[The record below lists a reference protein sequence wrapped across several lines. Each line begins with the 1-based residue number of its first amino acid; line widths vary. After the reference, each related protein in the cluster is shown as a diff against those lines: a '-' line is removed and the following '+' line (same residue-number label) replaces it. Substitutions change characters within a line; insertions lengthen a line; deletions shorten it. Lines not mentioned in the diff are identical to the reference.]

1 MEPLILIHNYYIDFL
16 KNLRENISYLFN
28 DTIHSFEFN
37 YGSKTIHQYN
47 LYKNLDQE
55 YPKCII
61 NIIDIDSI
69 DNSTFRNNNL
79 TEGTQLYSKLC
90 ENFTKEELIAV
101 SFRWVKLNYN
111 IVLLFEN
118 GMDVLNYNDVLIQK
132 YPKNFTYYEKEY
144 KSFIDISD
152 VANWDPKDNTENVFL
167 RLTHTDNI
175 NHTLCYYNLEP
186 RYKLNTINKMV
197 DNNLMKFSITID
209 YEAELKIPN
218 FIKLLKSSGIVEDI
232 IVQIGLEQ
240 LTFDTPNPVLTVNNT
255 FNKNNIINTLIIEKK
270 DIVIVNAENTTEAPK
285 YTIQIM
291 DEYIELISG
300 RSLGIWYNEQLIDML
315 PDDYNIVNETIKD
328 NHGNSKTIN
337 KYIQFD
343 IIKYPLIDVFLQEL
357 VNKDTFKDLYLFVY
371 N

>member
-1 MEPLILIHNYYIDFL
+1 MEPSILIHNYYIDFL
-16 KNLRENISYLFN
+16 KNLREIINYLFN
-28 DTIHSFEFN
+28 DTIKNFEFN

-61 NIIDIDSI
+61 NITDIDSM

-90 ENFTKEELIAV
+90 ENFTREELIAV
-101 SFRWVKLNYN
+101 SFRWVKINYN

-144 KSFIDISD
+144 KSFIDISGITK
-152 VANWDPKDNTENVFL
+152 WQQKDNTDNVFL
-167 RLTHTDNI
+167 RLTHTDNV
-175 NHTLCYYNLEP
+175 NHMLCYYNLEP
-186 RYKLNTINKMV
+186 RYKLNAINKMV
-197 DNNLMKFSITID
+197 DNNLMKFNITID

-218 FIKLLKSSGIVEDI
+218 FIKLLESSGTVEDI
-232 IVQIGLEQ
+232 IVQIGLEK

-270 DIVIVNAENTTEAPK
+270 DIVNINTEDNPK

-291 DEYIELISG
+291 DEYIELIANH
-300 RSLGIWYNEQLIDML
+300 SLGIWYKEQLIDML
-315 PDDYNIVNETIKD
+315 PDDYNIVNETTKD
-328 NHGNSKTIN
+328 NHGTNITIN

-343 IIKYPLIDVFLQEL
+343 IIKYKLINEFLQEL
-357 VNKDTFKDLYLFVY
+357 VAKDTFKDLYLFVY

>member
-16 KNLRENISYLFN
+16 KNLRENIRYLFN

-61 NIIDIDSI
+61 NIENIDSI
-69 DNSTFRNNNL
+69 DNSTFRNNAL
-79 TEGTQLYSKLC
+79 TEGTQLYAKLC

-111 IVLLFEN
+111 IVFLFEN

-144 KSFIDISD
+144 KSFIDISN
-152 VANWDPKDNTENVFL
+152 VTKWEPKDNTENVFL

-175 NHTLCYYNLEP
+175 NHTLCYYGLEP
-186 RYKLNTINKMV
+186 RYRLNNINKMI
-197 DNNLMKFSITID
+197 DNNQMKFSIVVD

-218 FIKLLKSSGIVEDI
+218 YIKLLESSGTVEDI
-232 IVQIGLEQ
+232 IVQIGLETI
-240 LTFDTPNPVLTVNNT
+240 TFDTPNPVLTVDNT
-255 FNKNNIINTLIIEKK
+255 FNKNNIINTLIIERK
-270 DIVIVNAENTTEAPK
+270 DIININTEDNPK
-285 YTIQIM
+285 YTIQIL
-291 DEYIELISG
+291 DEFVELVSG
-300 RSLGIWYNEQLIDML
+300 HSLGLWYKEQLIDML
-315 PDDYNIVNETIKD
+315 PDDYNIVKEITKD
-328 NHGNSKTIN
+328 NHGNDILLN

-343 IIKYPLIDVFLQEL
+343 IIKYPLIDVFLKEL
-357 VNKDTFKDLYLFVY
+357 VKIDSFKDLYLFVY